1 MALCTVKEVLRLYR
15 AKKLCMTGILLL
27 TFCIAGCAQKS
38 GMEINDGS
46 EPQRT
51 EKASE
56 KEKICVYVCG
66 SVKNPGVYELPE
78 DARIVSAI
86 ALAGGF
92 TKDASAAGVN
102 QAERIKDGQQIYVPS
117 KKEAGKKEDTSSP
130 TGGSGT
136 QDKRVNLNSA
146 SREELMTL
154 TGIGEAKASDI
165 ISYREENGGFE
176 KPEDIMKIRG
186 IKQGIYRKIKDM
198 ITV

>member
-27 TFCIAGCAQKS
+27 AFCAAGCTQKS
-38 GMEINDGS
+38 GMQIKDGS
-46 EPQRT
+46 EPRKT
-51 EKASE
+51 EEASE
-56 KEKICVYVCG
+56 KEKIC
-66 SVKNPGVYELPE
+66 VYELPE

-92 TKDASAAGVN
+92 TKDASAEDVN

-117 KKEAGKKEDTSSP
+117 KKEAGKKRDTSSQ
-130 TGGSGT
+130 TGVSGA

>member
-1 MALCTVKEVLRLYR
+1 MYR
-15 AKKLCMTGILLL
+15 AKKLCMTGILFLA
-27 TFCIAGCAQKS
+27 FCAAGCAQKS
-38 GMEINDGS
+38 GMQVKE
-46 EPQRT
+46 ETETRTT
-51 EKASE
+51 EKTSE

-66 SVKNPGVYELPE
+66 SVKKPGVYELPE

-92 TKDASAAGVN
+92 TKSASAEGVN

-117 KKEAGKKEDTSSP
+117 KKEAGNGEGTSSQ
-130 TGGSGT
+130 TASSQAGVSGT

>member
-1 MALCTVKEVLRLYR
+1 MYR

-51 EKASE
+51 KKASE

-66 SVKNPGVYELPE
+66 SVKKPGVYELPE

-86 ALAGGF
+86 ALAGRF

>member
-66 SVKNPGVYELPE
+66 SVKKPGVYELPE

-102 QAERIKDGQQIYVPS
+102 QNGS
-117 KKEAGKKEDTSSP
+117 K
-130 TGGSGT
+130 TGSRST
-136 QDKRVNLNSA
+136 CLRKR
-146 SREELMTL
+146 
-154 TGIGEAKASDI
+154 
-165 ISYREENGGFE
+165 
-176 KPEDIMKIRG
+176 KPGR
-186 IKQGIYRKIKDM
+186 RKIHLHRLEVPGLRTKG
-198 ITV
+198 

>member
-1 MALCTVKEVLRLYR
+1 MYR
-15 AKKLCMTGILLL
+15 AQKLCMTGILLL

-66 SVKNPGVYELPE
+66 SVKKPGVYELPE

>member
-1 MALCTVKEVLRLYR
+1 MYR

-27 TFCIAGCAQKS
+27 AFCAAGCAQKS
-38 GMEINDGS
+38 GMQVKE
-46 EPQRT
+46 ETETRTT
-51 EKASE
+51 EKTSE

-66 SVKNPGVYELPE
+66 SVKKPGVYELPE

-92 TKDASAAGVN
+92 TKSASAEGVN

-117 KKEAGKKEDTSSP
+117 KKEAGNGTSSQA
-130 TGGSGT
+130 GVSGA

>member
-1 MALCTVKEVLRLYR
+1 MYR

-66 SVKNPGVYELPE
+66 SVKKPGVYELPE

-176 KPEDIMKIRG
+176 KPEGYHEDPG
-186 IKQGIYRKIKDM
+186 NQTGHLP
-198 ITV
+198 

>member
-66 SVKNPGVYELPE
+66 SVKKPGVYELPE

-117 KKEAGKKEDTSSP
+117 KK
-130 TGGSGT
+130 
-136 QDKRVNLNSA
+136 
-146 SREELMTL
+146 
-154 TGIGEAKASDI
+154 
-165 ISYREENGGFE
+165 
-176 KPEDIMKIRG
+176 
-186 IKQGIYRKIKDM
+186 
-198 ITV
+198 

>member
-1 MALCTVKEVLRLYR
+1 MPQPQVSIRQNGSKTGSRFTCLRKR
-15 AKKLCMTGILLL
+15 KPG
-27 TFCIAGCAQKS
+27 
-38 GMEINDGS
+38 
-46 EPQRT
+46 RR
-51 EKASE
+51 
-56 KEKICVYVCG
+56 KIH
-66 SVKNPGVYELPE
+66 LH
-78 DARIVSAI
+78 R
-86 ALAGGF
+86 
-92 TKDASAAGVN
+92 
-102 QAERIKDGQQIYVPS
+102 
-117 KKEAGKKEDTSSP
+117 
-130 TGGSGT
+130 

>member
-1 MALCTVKEVLRLYR
+1 MYR
-15 AKKLCMTGILLL
+15 AKKLCMTGILFLA
-27 TFCIAGCAQKS
+27 FCAAGCAQKS
-38 GMEINDGS
+38 GMQVKE
-46 EPQRT
+46 ETETRTT
-51 EKASE
+51 EKTSE

-66 SVKNPGVYELPE
+66 SVKKPGVYELPE

-92 TKDASAAGVN
+92 TKSASAEGVN

-117 KKEAGKKEDTSSP
+117 KKEAGNGTSSQA
-130 TGGSGT
+130 GVSGT